1 MRAFTRAAIGCGL
14 LLAAAL
20 IARPALA
27 LDCTVTPSACPQI
40 GEVKTGLD
48 FWGPMTFKD
57 GGVVADRGRVIYATG
72 QIVDDTATKFDAF
85 LKSAGVQP
93 GALVVFH
100 SPGGS
105 LGVGM
110 EMGESIRK
118 NSLRTAVGQAQPSSQ
133 SGNAL
138 AALLTAEPTSG
149 VCASACSFAFLGGV
163 HRTVP
168 KGSLYGVH
176 AADLE
181 TKALAGTDLLFLG
194 QQLAAL
200 MSAYL
205 EEMGID
211 PGLLPLLA
219 NYNSSQGQI
228 DYMQAADMAKLK
240 VTTAFNTVWSLV
252 DDGGVIALVGS
263 NPESSA
269 VPGNN
274 DDLILGCVGMPRRVV
289 MRIDY
294 LPEAYNAGELPG
306 TAKSSPAAFT
316 LLVGGFSL
324 TGFKANSVANGQPT
338 SINIATTDALAPLSM
353 ADLHHVTT
361 TIAVTSPI
369 ATLLGG
375 SDIVTFSFKG
385 LVAPVGEV
393 NFDLSDGRQ
402 EISDYVS
409 DCQ

>member
-1 MRAFTRAAIGCGL
+1 MHAFTRGAIRCGL

-20 IARPALA
+20 LGRPALA
-27 LDCTVTPSACPQI
+27 VDCTVTPSACPQM
-40 GEVKTGLD
+40 GGVTTGLD

-72 QIVDDTATKFDAF
+72 QIMADTETKFEAF
-85 LKSAGVQP
+85 LKSASVQP
-93 GALVVFH
+93 GTLVMLH
-100 SPGGS
+100 SPGGT
-105 LGVGM
+105 LVVGM
-110 EMGESIRK
+110 QMGETIRK
-118 NSLRTAVGQAQPSSQ
+118 DSLRTAVGQLQQSNQSST
-133 SGNAL
+133 L
-138 AALLTAEPTSG
+138 VALLTAEPTMG

-181 TKALAGTDLLFLG
+181 TKTLAGTDLLFLG

-219 NYNSSQGQI
+219 HYNSAQGQI

-252 DDGGVIALVGS
+252 DDGGIIALVGS

-269 VPGNN
+269 VPGNS
-274 DDLILGCVGMPRRVV
+274 DDLILGCVGTPRKVVLRV
-289 MRIDY
+289 DY

-306 TAKSSPAAFT
+306 TARSSPAAFT
-316 LLVGGFSL
+316 LLVAGFSL
-324 TGFKANSVANGQPT
+324 TGFKANSVVNGQPT
-338 SINIATTDALAPLSM
+338 LINIAATEALAPLSI
-353 ADLHHVTT
+353 ADQHHVTT
-361 TIAVTSPI
+361 TIAVTLPV
-369 ATLLGG
+369 ATLLRG

-385 LVAPVGEV
+385 MVTPIGEV
-393 NFDLSDGRQ
+393 NFDLTDGRQ

>member
-1 MRAFTRAAIGCGL
+1 MRAFIRGAMGGCL

-20 IARPALA
+20 VARPALA
-27 LDCTVTPSACPQI
+27 VDCTVTPSACPQI
-40 GEVKTGLD
+40 GGVTTGLD

-57 GGVVADRGRVIYATG
+57 GGNVADRGRVIYATG
-72 QIVDDTATKFDAF
+72 QIVADTATKFDAF

-93 GALVVFH
+93 GALVMLH
-100 SPGGS
+100 SPGGT
-105 LGVGM
+105 LVVGM
-110 EMGESIRK
+110 QMGESIRN
-118 NSLRTAVGQAQPSSQ
+118 NSLRTAVGQLQASNQ
-133 SGNAL
+133 SGGTL
-138 AALLTAEPTSG
+138 VALLTAEPTSG
-149 VCASACSFAFLGGV
+149 VCASACSFAFLGEV
-163 HRTVP
+163 HRTVS

-181 TKALAGTDLLFLG
+181 TKTLAGTDLLFLG

-211 PGLLPLLA
+211 PELLPLLA
-219 NYNSSQGQI
+219 HYNSAQGQI

-252 DDGGVIALVGS
+252 DDGGIIALVGS
-263 NPESSA
+263 NPKSSA
-269 VPGNN
+269 VPGNS
-274 DDLILGCVGMPRRVV
+274 DDLILGCVGTPRRVV
-289 MRIDY
+289 LRIDY

-306 TAKSSPAAFT
+306 TAKSSPAAFM

-324 TGFKANSVANGQPT
+324 TGFKANSVANGQPAV
-338 SINIATTDALAPLSM
+338 INIATTDALAPLSM
-353 ADLHHVTT
+353 ADQHHVTT
-361 TIAVTSPI
+361 TVAVTSPF
-369 ATLLGG
+369 ATLLKG

-385 LVAPVGEV
+385 MVAPIGEV
-393 NFDLSDGRQ
+393 NFDLTDGHQ
-402 EISDYVS
+402 EISDYIS